1 MTQPHVVANNDIQI
15 NSYDMAGARAWMEEV
30 CGPHSLHSSHPE
42 KVSFRHQARV
52 FRSHSTTLGTM
63 EYGADVRIGVEGAE
77 HLDSYSLSLPLAG
90 EQELVY
96 LGNRIQSNRNVGVI
110 VSPFHSQE
118 LSMAGDCKKI
128 SVVIPRVTMRL
139 ALEEILKRPVEIP
152 INFDPV
158 MDGQTGASASWWRL
172 VGHFVSE
179 HESGGALFDQT
190 LFSRDIETSLVR
202 GLILAQKN
210 NYTDEVQESLLGK
223 LPSYLLKA
231 KEFIHANAR
240 EDVHL
245 EDIESA
251 AGVSRFK
258 LFDGFRKHMGMSPM
272 AYLKKLRLSEVRKQL
287 LKGGRGINISTV
299 ATEWGFNHL
308 GRFASEYRKLFNEM
322 PSATMHRNDNSR
334 SHMS

>member
-1 MTQPHVVANNDIQI
+1 MTESRVVAHSDIQI

-30 CGPHSLHSSHPE
+30 CGPHSLHCAQPE
-42 KVSFRHQARV
+42 RVAFRHSARV
-52 FRSHSTTLGTM
+52 FRSYATTLGTM
-63 EYGADVRIGVEGAE
+63 EYGADVRIEVEGAE
-77 HLDSYSLSLPLAG
+77 HLESYSLSLPITG

-96 LGNRIQSNRNVGVI
+96 LGQRIQSNKSVGVI

-118 LSMAGDCKKI
+118 LLMAGDCKKL

-152 INFDPV
+152 INFEPV

-172 VGHFVSE
+172 IKHFVSE
-179 HESGGALFDQT
+179 QEWGGAIFDQT
-190 LFSRDIETSLVR
+190 LFSRDIEASLVR
-202 GLILAQKN
+202 GLILAQRS
-210 NYTDEVQESLLGK
+210 NYTAEIQECLIGK
-223 LPSYLLKA
+223 LPSFLLKA
-231 KEFIHANAR
+231 KAFIHSNAR
-240 EDVHL
+240 EEIRL
-245 EDIESA
+245 EDIELA

-287 LKGGRGINISTV
+287 LNGGRGTNISTV

-308 GRFASEYRKLFNEM
+308 GRFASEYKKLFNEI
-322 PSATMHRNDNSR
+322 PSATMHRNDNGR
-334 SHMS
+334 AHM